1 MFMGNTYFYGK
12 IVSMFNFSKGK
23 GKGNGFENILKYK
36 MISEMMGGKNNS
48 NNNGMGNLMMLG
60 MMGNGGFGDM
70 FNFDGMFDFGN
81 DAEEVEEDNQED
93 EE

>member
-1 MFMGNTYFYGK
+1 
-12 IVSMFNFSKGK
+12 
-23 GKGNGFENILKYK
+23 
-36 MISEMMGGKNNS
+36 MMGGKNNS
-48 NNNGMGNLMMLG
+48 NNNSMGNLMMLG

-81 DAEEVEEDNQED
+81 DAEEIEDENQED